1 MVLWVLCIVTFSWLQ
16 CKRCAAQHVNHV
28 YCRDV
33 YQCANMTL
41 VASTNEFY
49 GCEGEH
55 SCVNS
60 VFINVSID
68 CAGAHSCENTS
79 ITLLSQ
85 ESIMTA
91 TGSFALKNAII
102 AFAPYKN
109 THSIELNGY
118 YTALNT
124 TIYCMNGIGNTNCG
138 SIEINCN
145 GYGCYGNSTNDEDS
159 VNNATLSHNP
169 VNKNIA
175 DCISIGNNSDSLN
188 DSCIV
193 YHGNPLSIEALYN
206 GEPAYY
212 HNKLMASHLNSIDI
226 NNTLMCL
233 TDKETTCL
241 SDDIVVSGDTYDT
254 LLCGR
259 GYICQS
265 KRIAIKSST
274 SSNKNKVT
282 IVCSGESS
290 CLSAVIYT
298 SKTNYNYNSNYS
310 SVICSG
316 GASCD
321 DTVFFRINNIYY
333 VGSHIYSSRGTIYS
347 GGRDIGGIFN
357 VYVAAGREYPNWIDM
372 LNIYC
377 IENDECNLF
386 CDHYHGCSN
395 VILHCFV
402 NASCN
407 VQCPEGVYGI
417 DKNQSGDCAT
427 IVNYNQTSPDHV
439 PNIVE
444 TDTVTQNTITTS
456 TRTAVTSTEV
466 TSTSGTST
474 AGDVFTSGETTHTT
488 NTTKITRSSGTIST
502 RAYYESGESA
512 PDSQLGE
519 TNATIKNTLHVL
531 VLYAMIGISVI
542 GIGFT
547 LFVWIYHKFIH
558 YQKGCDVPKYKSILS
573 VMRNIGDLYSD
584 AIFCLYLGLV
594 RNEFLLFLFATS
606 ITLISHFVSNL
617 IGFQMIK
624 KLESMTNRNFN
635 CAYKYVAKYDL
646 FLLIMSMF
654 AGFYA
659 TVELASSQLLYLDIF
674 HLRLGKKNI
683 SKVRKYYFYNI
694 VLFENGTQIIIQLIY
709 ILKHNG
715 VFDIFVF
722 FTMFFSVASLLIG
735 IFTYW
740 SHVNKKDSALAIK
753 FAYRKKKTYLMHI
766 ISKSVTKDGNDKYNL
781 GNRYYCHTYYLF
793 ESKLSLALNVD
804 LFNVVINL
812 IETNKNKNGILVYFE
827 VNNVD
832 LKHQTFD
839 EICQNVKCLSDVTSI
854 GRQFE
859 SDIHEGLG
867 FGEKSQLKIESVKLI
882 NDLNTSYRQIDLVGI
897 IGKKQPG
904 AFENDEGR
912 KKSLQVEGH

>member
-1 MVLWVLCIVTFSWLQ
+1 M
-16 CKRCAAQHVNHV
+16 
-28 YCRDV
+28 
-33 YQCANMTL
+33 
-41 VASTNEFY
+41 
-49 GCEGEH
+49 
-55 SCVNS
+55 
-60 VFINVSID
+60 
-68 CAGAHSCENTS
+68 
-79 ITLLSQ
+79 
-85 ESIMTA
+85 
-91 TGSFALKNAII
+91 
-102 AFAPYKN
+102 
-109 THSIELNGY
+109 LNGY

-124 TIYCMNGIGNTNCG
+124 TIYCMNDIGNTNCG
-138 SIEINCN
+138 SIEINCD
-145 GYGCYGNSTNDEDS
+145 GYGCYGNSTNDPDS
-159 VNNATLSHNP
+159 VDNNTLSRYP

-175 DCISIGNNSDSLN
+175 DCISIGNNSDILN
-188 DSCIV
+188 NSCIV

-206 GEPAYY
+206 GEPEYY
-212 HNKLMASHLNSIDI
+212 HKKLMASHLNSIDK
-226 NNTLMCL
+226 NNTLICL

-259 GYICQS
+259 GYICQN
-265 KRIAIKSST
+265 KWIAIKSST
-274 SSNKNKVT
+274 SSKNNVT
-282 IVCSGESS
+282 IVCSGASS
-290 CLSAVIYT
+290 CLSAIIYT
-298 SKTNYNYNSNYS
+298 SKNNYNYNSNYS

-321 DTVFFRINNIYY
+321 DAMFFRINNIYY
-333 VGSHIYSSRGTIYS
+333 VGSQIYSSFGTIYS

-357 VYVAAGREYPNWIDM
+357 VYIAASGEHSDSFDI

-377 IENDECNLF
+377 IENDECNLI

-395 VILHCFV
+395 AILHCFV

-417 DKNQSGDCAT
+417 DKNESGDCAT

-444 TDTVTQNTITTS
+444 TDTDTQNTTTS
-456 TRTAVTSTEV
+456 TRAAV
-466 TSTSGTST
+466 TSTSGAFTTDNGVINLTEHTYTST
-474 AGDVFTSGETTHTT
+474 VDTHPITTKATTKSWDITSTIIFYQSNESSQSNDTDSELSET
-488 NTTKITRSSGTIST
+488 NTAI
-502 RAYYESGESA
+502 E
-512 PDSQLGE
+512 
-519 TNATIKNTLHVL
+519 NTLRLL
-531 VLYAMIGISVI
+531 VLYAMIGIFAI

-547 LFVWIYHKFIH
+547 LFVWIYQTFIH
-558 YQKGCDVPKYKSILS
+558 YQKGCDAPMYSSIFY

-584 AIFCLYLGLV
+584 AIFCLYLGLAK
-594 RNEFLLFLFATS
+594 NEFLLFLFATS
-606 ITLISHFVSNL
+606 LTLISHFINNL
-617 IGFQMIK
+617 MGFQMIK
-624 KLESMTNRNFN
+624 KLESMENRKFN